1 MNTLPRIIE
10 PLNHPMTQSPDLT
23 SDRRALARLITQIEN
38 GNPET
43 RSLVARLYASAGHA
57 QVIGITGPPGCGK
70 STLVASLARRLR
82 MQPVSAGALHPQV
95 AIVAVDPT
103 SPFSGGAILGDRVR
117 MRDLSGDTGIFIR
130 SMASRGALGGLA
142 GATSDVVSALDGA
155 GFDVILIETVG
166 AGQLEVDI
174 AQIAQTVIVVEAPG
188 AGDEIQAA
196 KAGILEIADI
206 LVVNKADREGVA
218 QTIAALQ
225 AALDMSR
232 PESARASARASAHKH
247 GPVAGLRAFDSSQT
261 SIDEPVISG
270 VEWQTPI
277 LKTIALNDEGIEA
290 VVAAIQAHAEYLRA
304 SGEGARRRAR
314 AVEQDVRARLGDVL
328 TRRALAV
335 VDREQYDA
343 LMAAAVAR
351 AIHPSEAAEQLM
363 NASWGK

>member
-1 MNTLPRIIE
+1 
-10 PLNHPMTQSPDLT
+10 MTESPDLAF
-23 SDRRALARLITQIEN
+23 DRRALARLITQIEN

-43 RSLVARLYASAGHA
+43 RNLVARLYASAGRA
-57 QVIGITGPPGCGK
+57 RVIGVTGPPGCGK
-70 STLVASLARRLR
+70 STLVSGLARYLR
-82 MQPVSAGALHPQV
+82 ARPHLPQV
-95 AIVAVDPT
+95 AIVAVDPS

-117 MRDLSGDTGIFIR
+117 MRELSGDAGIFIR

-142 GATSDVVSALDGA
+142 GATADVVSALDGG

-174 AQIAQTVIVVEAPG
+174 ARIAQTVIVVEAPG
-188 AGDEIQAA
+188 AGDEIQAV

-206 LVVNKADREGVA
+206 IVVNKADREGAA

-225 AALDMSR
+225 SALEVGR
-232 PESARASARASAHKH
+232 PQIAHKH
-247 GPVAGLRAFDSSQT
+247 GPMAGLRASDSPRNMSVEAPE
-261 SIDEPVISG
+261 IDG
-270 VEWQTPI
+270 AAWQTPI

-290 VVAAIQAHAEYLRA
+290 VAAAIEAHAGYLRA

-314 AVEQDVRARLGDVL
+314 AVEQDVRARLADAL
-328 TRRALAV
+328 TRRALAAV
-335 VDREQYDA
+335 SREQYDA

-351 AIHPSEAAEQLM
+351 AIHPAEAAERLM

>member
-1 MNTLPRIIE
+1 
-10 PLNHPMTQSPDLT
+10 MTESPDLA

-43 RSLVARLYASAGHA
+43 RNLVARLYASAGSA
-57 QVIGITGPPGCGK
+57 QIIGITGPPGCGK
-70 STLVASLARRLR
+70 STLVSGLARYLR
-82 MQPVSAGALHPQV
+82 ARPHPPQV
-95 AIVAVDPT
+95 AIVAVDPS

-117 MRDLSGDTGIFIR
+117 MRELSGDAGIFIR

-142 GATSDVVSALDGA
+142 GATADVVSALDGA

-174 AQIAQTVIVVEAPG
+174 ARIAQTVIVVEAPG

-206 LVVNKADREGVA
+206 VVVNKADREGTA

-225 AALDMSR
+225 SALDVSR
-232 PESARASARASAHKH
+232 PESAGASAHKH
-247 GPVAGLRAFDSSQT
+247 GPMAGLPAFDSPRNMSMEAPE
-261 SIDEPVISG
+261 IDG
-270 VEWQTPI
+270 AAWQTPI

-290 VVAAIQAHAEYLRA
+290 VAAAIEAHAGYLRA

-314 AVEQDVRARLGDVL
+314 AVEQDVRARLADAL
-328 TRRALAV
+328 TRRALAAV
-335 VDREQYDA
+335 SREQYDA

-351 AIHPSEAAEQLM
+351 AIHPAEAAERLM

>member
-1 MNTLPRIIE
+1 
-10 PLNHPMTQSPDLT
+10 MTQSPDLA

-43 RSLVARLYASAGHA
+43 RSLIARLYASAGRA

-82 MQPVSAGALHPQV
+82 MQPVSSGGLHPQV

-117 MRDLSGDTGIFIR
+117 MRDLSGDTGVFIR

-142 GATSDVVSALDGA
+142 GATSDVVSVLDSA

-166 AGQLEVDI
+166 TGQLEVDI

-188 AGDEIQAA
+188 AGDEIQAV

-206 LVVNKADREGVA
+206 LVVNKADREGTA

-225 AALDMSR
+225 AALDVSR
-232 PESARASARASAHKH
+232 PERAGVSARALAHKH
-247 GPVAGLRAFDSSQT
+247 GPMAGLRVSDSPPDMSAGA
-261 SIDEPVISG
+261 SAIGDAA
-270 VEWQTPI
+270 WQTPI
-277 LKTIALNDEGIEA
+277 LKTIALNDEGLEA

-314 AVEQDVRARLGDVL
+314 AVEQDVCARLGDVL
-328 TRRALAV
+328 TRRALTV
-335 VDREQYDA
+335 VGREQYDA

-351 AIHPSEAAEQLM
+351 AIHPAEAAEQLM